1 MAIKLNLGASPI
13 WIKTGWHTLDHKLK
27 ETTETA
33 IAGNATKID
42 LPDESCEI
50 VFCSHVFEHIPHTQ
64 LPVVLSEINRVLCP
78 GGVLRLLTP
87 DLAVIA
93 KAYVEKDQQYFQ
105 ELLKEDESIRT
116 DLGFGGMFMN
126 FIVSPGQDT
135 VLLNRDLNNFIAG
148 YAHLYSYDY
157 DMLAI
162 MLERLGYAPKQVK
175 FGESNIKE
183 LTEPLH
189 VIGLDPVWQSFNQE
203 FYAKNGLVHKLIDGK
218 YEINFK
224 VSGFDRDP
232 YSSLIIEAT
241 KKTYVSKVN
250 ANEMYN
256 NSPNNYNRYAS
267 SLLTS
272 REFVSRLDDLAISY
286 PPEES

>member
-13 WIKTGWHTLDHKLK
+13 WIKAGWHTLDHKLK
-27 ETTETA
+27 ESTETA
-33 IAGNATKID
+33 IAGNATDID

-64 LPVVLSEINRVLCP
+64 LPIVLSEINRVLCV

-93 KAYVEKDQQYFQ
+93 KAYVEKDEDFF
-105 ELLKEDESIRT
+105 ELAKKEDETIRT
-116 DLGFGGMFMN
+116 DLGVGGMFMN

-135 VLLNRDLNNFIAG
+135 ALLNRDLNKFVAG

-162 MLERLGYAPKQVK
+162 MLERLGYAPRQVK
-175 FGESNIKE
+175 FGESNINE

-189 VIGLDPVWQSFNQE
+189 VVGLDPIWQNFNQD
-203 FYAKNGLVHKLIDGK
+203 FYSKNGLIHKMTNGR
-218 YEINFK
+218 YEINFNTT
-224 VSGFDRDP
+224 GFDRNP
-232 YSSLIIEAT
+232 LTSLIIEAT
-241 KKTYVSKVN
+241 KKLHVRKES
-250 ANEMYN
+250 ADEIFN
-256 NSPNNYNRYAS
+256 NSLQNYNRYS
-267 SLLTS
+267 LSLLTS
-272 REFVSRLDDLAISY
+272 HDFTTRLDNLGISY
-286 PPEES
+286 PMTKI

>member
-13 WIKTGWHTLDHKLK
+13 WTKAGWHTLDHKLK
-27 ETTETA
+27 ESTETA
-33 IAGNATKID
+33 IAGNATHID

-64 LPVVLSEINRVLCP
+64 LPIVLAEINRVLCP

-93 KAYVEKDQQYFQ
+93 KAYVEQDEEYFRK
-105 ELLKEDESIRT
+105 LLKEDESIRT

-126 FIVSPGQDT
+126 FLVSPGQDT
-135 VLLNRDLNNFIAG
+135 VLLNRDLNEFIAG

-157 DMLAI
+157 DMLAT
-162 MLERLGYAPKQVK
+162 MLKWLGYSPERVT
-175 FGESNIKE
+175 FCESKIKE

-189 VIGLDPVWQSFNQE
+189 VVGLDPVWQSFNQE

-232 YSSLIIEAT
+232 YTSLIIEAT
-241 KKTYVSKVN
+241 KITHVSKVN
-250 ANEMYN
+250 ADRFFN

-272 REFVSRLDDLAISY
+272 QEFVSRLDALAISY
-286 PPEES
+286 PPGES

>member
-13 WIKTGWHTLDHKLK
+13 WTKTGWHTLDHKLK
-27 ETTETA
+27 ESTNTT
-33 IAGNATKID
+33 IAGNATHID

-64 LPVVLSEINRVLCP
+64 LPIVLAEINRVLSP

-93 KAYVEKDQQYFQ
+93 KAYVEQDEEYFRK
-105 ELLKEDESIRT
+105 LLEEDESIRT

-126 FIVSPGQDT
+126 FLVSPGQDT
-135 VLLNRDLNNFIAG
+135 VLLNRDLNKFIAG

-162 MLERLGYAPKQVK
+162 MLERLGFMPERVTFGKSK
-175 FGESNIKE
+175 FIE

-189 VIGLDPVWQSFNQE
+189 VIGLDPIWQSFNQA
-203 FYAKNGLVHKLIDGK
+203 FYAKNGLVHKLVDGK

-224 VSGFDRDP
+224 VTGFDRDP
-232 YSSLIIEAT
+232 YTSLIIEAT
-241 KKTYVSKVN
+241 KVTHVSKSN
-250 ANEMYN
+250 ADQIFN
-256 NSPNNYNRYAS
+256 NSINNYNRYAS

-272 REFVSRLDDLAISY
+272 QEFVSRLDSLAISY
-286 PPEES
+286 PPNES

>member
-1 MAIKLNLGASPI
+1 MKIRLNVGASPI
-13 WIKTGWHTLDHKLK
+13 WTKVDWHTLDHKLK
-27 ETTETA
+27 ESTETA
-33 IAGNATKID
+33 IAGNATVID

-64 LPVVLSEINRVLCP
+64 LPIVLSEINRVLCV

-87 DLAVIA
+87 DLAAIA
-93 KAYVEKDQQYFQ
+93 RAYVEKNEDFF
-105 ELLKEDESIRT
+105 ELAKKEDETIRT

-135 VLLNRDLNNFIAG
+135 ALLNRDLNKFVAG

-162 MLERLGYAPKQVK
+162 MLERLGYAPRQVK
-175 FGESNIKE
+175 FCDSNIKE

-189 VIGLDPVWQSFNQE
+189 VIGLDPIWQNFNQD
-203 FYAKNGLVHKLIDGK
+203 FYSRNGLIHKMTNGK

-224 VSGFDRDP
+224 TTGFDRNP
-232 YSSLIIEAT
+232 LTSLIIEAT
-241 KKTYVSKVN
+241 KKLHVQKES
-250 ANEMYN
+250 ADEIFN
-256 NSPNNYNRYAS
+256 NSLQNYNRYS
-267 SLLTS
+267 LSLLTS
-272 REFVSRLDDLAISY
+272 QDFKTRLENLKISF
-286 PPEES
+286 PKTKL

>member
-13 WIKTGWHTLDHKLK
+13 WAKTGWHTLDHKLK

-33 IAGNATKID
+33 IAGNATQID
-42 LPDESCEI
+42 LPDESCDI

-93 KAYVEKDQQYFQ
+93 KAYVEKNQQYFN

-135 VLLNRDLNNFIAG
+135 VLLNRDLNKFVAG

-162 MLERLGYAPKQVK
+162 MLERLGYTPRQFK
-175 FGESNIKE
+175 FCESNVNE

-203 FYAKNGLVHKLIDGK
+203 FYEKNGLVHKLIDGK

-224 VSGFDRDP
+224 VTGFDRDP
-232 YSSLIIEAT
+232 YTSLIIEAT
-241 KKTYVSKVN
+241 KQTFINKV
-250 ANEMYN
+250 AASQMYN
-256 NSPNNYNRYAS
+256 SSTENYNRYAW
-267 SLLTS
+267 SLL
-272 REFVSRLDDLAISY
+272 SY
-286 PPEES
+286 PDFIDQLENLKIDYPPIT